1 LTAHPQ
7 RLRRRLAI
15 LLAVVGPGIITANV
29 DNDAGGITTYS
40 IAGADWGTALLW
52 SLIPIT
58 VLLIVVQEMVNRMG
72 VVTGKGLADL
82 IRENFGVKATF
93 YLMVA
98 LVLTNLGNVAAEFA
112 GIVAAAR
119 MFGLNTHLV
128 VIAAVFLLWVMV
140 VKGSQRSVERVFLV
154 ACLFYVSYVV
164 VAFLVKP
171 DWSVVARDAVMPSLP
186 APERRTA
193 WLLMLTALVGTTV
206 APWMQFYQQAAVA
219 EKGVKVEQL
228 RYSTIDTVLGGITV
242 SVIAG
247 FIIVACAAKIHA
259 THGPPPPG
267 THNIGAAVDAARALA
282 DLGEKVAPSLFAF
295 GLLTASLFAASV
307 LPLSTSFSVCEGLG
321 FETGVNKRVPEAPTF
336 YALYG
341 LLLLAGACVVFV
353 PEEFLVRIMYW
364 SQILNGLVLPLVL
377 LFIVRLV
384 RDRRVMG
391 RYANGS
397 FLNATAWIVSAAV
410 SLLTLVSI
418 AAMTGLLGGG

>member
-1 LTAHPQ
+1 VKTSPQ
-7 RLRRRLAI
+7 RLRRRLAV

-52 SLIPIT
+52 SLLPIT

-72 VVTGKGLADL
+72 IVTGKGLADL

-93 YLMVA
+93 YLMAA
-98 LVLTNLGNVAAEFA
+98 LVVTNLGNVAAEFA
-112 GIVAAAR
+112 GVTEAAR
-119 MFGLNTHLV
+119 ILGWNPYFVIFGASV
-128 VIAAVFLLWVMV
+128 PLLWVMV

-154 ACLFYVSYVV
+154 ACLFYLSYVV

-171 DWSVVARDAVMPSLP
+171 DWGTVARDAVVPSLP
-186 APERRTA
+186 APGYRTA
-193 WLLMLTALVGTTV
+193 WLLMLTGLVGTTV

-228 RYSTIDTVLGGITV
+228 RYSTIDTVLGGVTV

-247 FIIVACAAKIHA
+247 FIIVACAAKIHGA
-259 THGPPPPG
+259 HGSPPPG
-267 THNIGAAVDAARALA
+267 THNITEASQAARALA
-282 DLGEKVAPSLFAF
+282 DLGEKVAPTLFAF

-307 LPLSTSFSVCEGLG
+307 LPLSTSFSVCEGMG

-353 PEEFLVRIMYW
+353 PRQYLVRIMYW
-364 SQILNGLVLPLVL
+364 SQILNGLVLPVVL

-391 RYANGS
+391 RYANGPV
-397 FLNATAWIVSAAV
+397 LHATAWVVCGAV
-410 SLLTLVSI
+410 SLLTLVAIGS
-418 AAMTGLLGGG
+418 LVLGGG

>member
-1 LTAHPQ
+1 VNADPR
-7 RLRRRLAI
+7 RLRRRLAVM
-15 LLAVVGPGIITANV
+15 LAVVGPGIITANV

-40 IAGADWGTALLW
+40 IAGADWGTTLLW
-52 SLIPIT
+52 SLVPIT

-82 IRENFGVKATF
+82 IRENFGAKATF

-112 GIVAAAR
+112 GISAAAL
-119 MFGLNTHLV
+119 MFGLDPVLV
-128 VIAAVFLLWVMV
+128 VFASVLFLWVVV
-140 VKGSQRSVERVFLV
+140 VKGSQKSVERVFLV
-154 ACLFYVSYVV
+154 ACLFYLSYVV

-171 DWSVVARDAVMPSLP
+171 DWSVVARDSVVPSLP
-186 APERRTA
+186 PEGRRVA
-193 WLLMLTALVGTTV
+193 WLLMLTGLVGTTV

-219 EKGVKVEQL
+219 EKGVKVEHL
-228 RYSTIDTVLGGITV
+228 RFSTVDTILGGITV
-242 SVIAG
+242 SLVAG

-259 THGPPPPG
+259 VKGFPPLG
-267 THNIGAAVDAARALA
+267 THNIDQASDAARALA
-282 DLGEKVAPSLFAF
+282 DLGERFAPSLFAF

-353 PEEFLVRIMYW
+353 PPRFLVRIMYW
-364 SQILNGLVLPLVL
+364 SQILNGLMLPFVLF
-377 LFIVRLV
+377 FIVRLV

-391 RYANGS
+391 PYANGP
-397 FLNATAWIVSAAV
+397 LLHAAAWIVSGAV
-410 SLLTLVSI
+410 SVLTLVS
-418 AAMTGLLGGG
+418 LGALVFGS

>member
-1 LTAHPQ
+1 VSGSPT

-40 IAGADWGTALLW
+40 IAGADWGTSLLW

-58 VLLIVVQEMVNRMG
+58 ALLIVVQEMVNRMG

-82 IRENFGVKATF
+82 IRENYGAKATF
-93 YLMVA
+93 YLMAA
-98 LVLTNLGNVAAEFA
+98 LVVTNLGNVVAEFA
-112 GIVAAAR
+112 GISAAASIL
-119 MFGLNTHLV
+119 GLNPHFV
-128 VIAAVFLLWVMV
+128 VLAAVVLLWGMV
-140 VKGSQRSVERVFLV
+140 VKGSQKSVERIFLV
-154 ACLFYVSYVV
+154 ACLFYLAYVF

-171 DWSVVARDAVMPSLP
+171 DWGRVLHDTVVPSMPP
-186 APERRTA
+186 AARRTE
-193 WLLMLTALVGTTV
+193 WLLMLVGLVGTTV

-228 RYSTIDTVLGGITV
+228 KYSTIDTVLGGVTV
-242 SVIAG
+242 SVVAG
-247 FIIVACAAKIHA
+247 FIVVACAAKIHA
-259 THGPPPPG
+259 VRGAPAFG
-267 THNIGAAVDAARALA
+267 THNIAEAKDAAVALA
-282 DLGEKVAPSLFAF
+282 DLGAKFAERLFAF

-336 YALYG
+336 YVLYG

-353 PEEFLVRIMYW
+353 PEALLVRIMFY
-364 SQILNGLVLPLVL
+364 SQVLNGLVLPVVL
-377 LFIVRLV
+377 LFIVQLV

-391 RYANGS
+391 PYANGPVM
-397 FLNATAWIVSAAV
+397 NGIAWTVSGAV
-410 SLLTLVSI
+410 AVLTLVSL
-418 AAMTGLLGGG
+418 AALTGLFGA

>member
-1 LTAHPQ
+1 M
-7 RLRRRLAI
+7 
-15 LLAVVGPGIITANV
+15 AVVGPGIITANV

-40 IAGADWGTALLW
+40 IAGADWGTSLLW
-52 SLIPIT
+52 SLLPIT

-82 IRENFGVKATF
+82 IRENFGVRATF
-93 YLMVA
+93 YLMAA

-112 GIVAAAR
+112 GISAAAR
-119 MFGLNTHLV
+119 MFGWNPYFAV
-128 VIAAVFLLWVMV
+128 FAAVLLLWVV
-140 VKGSQRSVERVFLV
+140 VIKGSQRSVERVFLV
-154 ACLFYVSYVV
+154 ACLFYLSYVV

-171 DWSVVARDAVMPSLP
+171 DWGAVAKDALVPSLP

-193 WLLMLTALVGTTV
+193 WLLMLTGLVGTTV

-228 RYSTIDTVLGGITV
+228 RYSTIDTILGGVTV
-242 SVIAG
+242 SVVAG
-247 FIIVACAAKIHA
+247 FIIVACAVKIHG

-267 THNIGAAVDAARALA
+267 MHNITEASQAAGALA
-282 DLGEKVAPSLFAF
+282 DLGEKFAPSLFAF
-295 GLLTASLFAASV
+295 GLLAASLFAASV

-341 LLLLAGACVVFV
+341 LLLVAGACVVFV
-353 PEEFLVRIMYW
+353 PVGYLVRIMYW
-364 SQILNGLVLPLVL
+364 SQILNGLVLPVVL

-391 RYANGS
+391 RYANGPV
-397 FLNATAWIVSAAV
+397 LDAAAWTVSGAV
-410 SLLTLVSI
+410 SLLTLV
-418 AAMTGLLGGG
+418 ALGALIFGAG